1 MTRIIRLLIAA
12 TVALPVA
19 LSAQTPAL
27 TVANSTRATAAA
39 PVPLDSAI
47 NRLQDFLNRYPSSP
61 LRPNALLQLGE
72 LLVRQAD
79 TVFAQGQRTA
89 GVATGTYSTRAGA
102 PPPPPARPAAPA
114 APTTTSPGGGGAPT
128 APGTPPPVAG

>member
-27 TVANSTRATAAA
+27 TVANSARVTAAPPA
-39 PVPLDSAI
+39 PLDSAI

-79 TVFAQGQRTA
+79 TVFAESQRA
-89 GVATGTYSTRAGA
+89 SGVATRPDS
-102 PPPPPARPAAPA
+102 ARPATPTAPA
-114 APTTTSPGGGGAPT
+114 ARPST
-128 APGTPPPVAG
+128 APAATTNANAGSAAIAPDYSAAIAR